1 MKKISRR
8 DVLAGVMAAAPFRF
22 ALIGDRTGRAQ
33 GDIYQRVWAEVAAS
47 KPGFVVSIGDT
58 IEGLNDATVEAEWD
72 AIEQSTLKMYKTF
85 PFYHVA
91 GNHDVWNERS
101 ERVYEKRTGRPVRYS
116 FARGGAG
123 FVMLDNSRSDALS
136 DSEIAFCDR
145 ELARLGAVKPKFV
158 FLHRPSW
165 LIPVRL
171 GMGAHPFVRL
181 MEKHRVD
188 YVFSGHVH
196 QFMSLERAGVRYV
209 MIGSSGGAMD
219 RGVSGGFREGWFYHW
234 LDIEVAGEVVKVSVQ
249 ELAGRRTALEEWGP
263 NGYAGRR

>member
-1 MKKISRR
+1 MRRR
-8 DVLAGVMAAAPFRF
+8 DLLAGLAASAPFRF

-33 GDIYQRVWAEVAAS
+33 GNVYERVWEEVAAS
-47 KPGFVVSIGDT
+47 KPDFVVSIGDT
-58 IEGLNDATVEAEWD
+58 IEGLNDATVDAEWD
-72 AIEQSTLKMYKTF
+72 AIEKSTLKMYKTF

-91 GNHDVWNERS
+91 GNHDVWSEKF
-101 ERVYEKRTGRPVRYS
+101 ERVYERRTGRPVRYS
-116 FARGGAG
+116 FERSGAG
-123 FVMLDNSRSDALS
+123 FVVLDNSRSDALS
-136 DSEIAFCDR
+136 ESEMAYCDR
-145 ELARLGAVKPKFV
+145 ELTRLGMARPKFV

-165 LIPVRL
+165 LIPVRM

-196 QFMSLERAGVRYV
+196 QFLSLERAGVRYV
-209 MIGSSGGAMD
+209 MVGSSGGSMD

-234 LDIEVAGEVVKVSVQ
+234 LDVTVVGAVVTVSVR

-263 NGYAGRR
+263 DGYAGRR